1 METFSIAPRKIL
13 RHVTKSK
20 NAQSCKF
27 LLKAELFQD
36 LVPKQQL
43 KGSIIP

>member
-13 RHVTKSK
+13 RHVTKSE
-20 NAQSCKF
+20 NAQSCIF

-36 LVPKQQL
+36 FN
-43 KGSIIP
+43 IIHEYSG